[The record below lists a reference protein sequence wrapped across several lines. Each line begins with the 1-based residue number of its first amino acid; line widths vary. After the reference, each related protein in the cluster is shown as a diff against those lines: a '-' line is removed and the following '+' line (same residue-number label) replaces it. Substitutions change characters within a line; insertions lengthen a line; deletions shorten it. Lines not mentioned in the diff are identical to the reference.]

1 MPEETSKD
9 VENIKKGMI
18 DRRKKH
24 WEEKEGPP
32 TKKQKKL
39 TAQQEERGWR
49 HIDVICRLSD
59 SFVLNF
65 REERT

>member
-1 MPEETSKD
+1 VASEMPEETSKD

-39 TAQQEERGWR
+39 TAQQEERG
-49 HIDVICRLSD
+49 
-59 SFVLNF
+59 
-65 REERT
+65 